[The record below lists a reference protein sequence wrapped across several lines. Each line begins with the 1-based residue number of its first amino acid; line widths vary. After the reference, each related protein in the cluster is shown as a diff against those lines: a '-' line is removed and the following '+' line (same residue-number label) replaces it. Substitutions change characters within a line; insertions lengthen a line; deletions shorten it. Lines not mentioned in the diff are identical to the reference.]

1 MRRRPPPVL
10 AVLAAL
16 AALAALPVF
25 GPGARAAEPP
35 PAADPASAAPSAT
48 AGEPPAPPA
57 ADPAS
62 APPPPAPPA
71 RSATRPPVRPAPGA
85 GHQARRERAREQA
98 FERTE
103 DAALPMTPGQLEAL
117 IRSLETTE
125 AVSSAQS
132 PPETVMTAEALNL
145 NAARPP
151 VVRVGQGF
159 GTGILFTDRTGK
171 IWPITAYQ
179 GFNRSLFDVSAST
192 TSGDKDDLPTVL
204 VVQPVAS
211 RGAGNLVVA
220 LKGLETP
227 VVLTL
232 ALGQRAVDARKE
244 YQLPLPGPN
253 AAPEYRAARPGGVGG
268 DLLNVLNGL
277 PPSAAATRVQIGGV
291 EPEAMAWRDGDALYL
306 RTVAEVYSPE
316 YRERATH
323 PGGLRAYKLPDVPV
337 LLVSFDGNLTE
348 ATLKE

>member
-1 MRRRPPPVL
+1 MRRPPRRRFL
-10 AVLAAL
+10 AFVWGASLAASS
-16 AALAALPVF
+16 ALAPVT
-25 GPGARAAEPP
+25 
-35 PAADPASAAPSAT
+35 AAPPSVQ
-48 AGEPPAPPA
+48 
-57 ADPAS
+57 
-62 APPPPAPPA
+62 
-71 RSATRPPVRPAPGA
+71 PPVQPQPGA

-103 DAALPMTPGQLEAL
+103 DAAMPMTPEQLEAL
-117 IRSLETTE
+117 IQSLETTE
-125 AVSSAQS
+125 AVSSSQS
-132 PPETVMTAEALNL
+132 PPETVMTVEALNL

-159 GTGILFTDRTGK
+159 GASLIFTDRTGK

-179 GFNRSLFDVSAST
+179 GFNKGLFDVSAST
-192 TSGDKDDLPTVL
+192 TSGEKNDLPTVL

-211 RGAGNLVVA
+211 RGVGNLVVT

-232 ALGQRAVDARKE
+232 ALGQRIVDVRKE

-253 AAPEYRAARPGGVGG
+253 AAPEYHAASPSGVGG

-277 PPSAAATRVQIGGV
+277 PPSATATRVQMGGV
-291 EPEAMAWRDGDALYL
+291 EPEAMAWRDGDALYV

-316 YRERATH
+316 YDQRASH

>member
-1 MRRRPPPVL
+1 
-10 AVLAAL
+10 
-16 AALAALPVF
+16 
-25 GPGARAAEPP
+25 
-35 PAADPASAAPSAT
+35 
-48 AGEPPAPPA
+48 
-57 ADPAS
+57 
-62 APPPPAPPA
+62 
-71 RSATRPPVRPAPGA
+71 
-85 GHQARRERAREQA
+85 
-98 FERTE
+98 
-103 DAALPMTPGQLEAL
+103 MTPGQLEAL
-117 IRSLETTE
+117 IRSLDTTE
-125 AVSSAQS
+125 AVSSSQS
-132 PPETVMTAEALNL
+132 PPEAVMTAEALNL

-159 GTGILFTDRTGK
+159 GTSIIFTDRTGK

-244 YQLPLPGPN
+244 YKLPLPGPN
-253 AAPEYRAARPGGVGG
+253 AAPEYRAAGPGGVGG

-277 PPSAAATRVQIGGV
+277 PPSASATRVQIGGV

-316 YRERATH
+316 YRERATR

-337 LLVSFDGNLTE
+337 LLVSFGGNMTE

>member
-1 MRRRPPPVL
+1 MRRPPHCRFA
-10 AVLAAL
+10 AVLAIVLGVSL
-16 AALAALPVF
+16 AAS
-25 GPGARAAEPP
+25 GARA
-35 PAADPASAAPSAT
+35 PA
-48 AGEPPAPPA
+48 
-57 ADPAS
+57 AS
-62 APPPPAPPA
+62 APPPDPPPAAGGSSATAPP
-71 RSATRPPVRPAPGA
+71 PPVQPPPGA
-85 GHQARRERAREQA
+85 GHQARRERARERA

-103 DAALPMTPGQLEAL
+103 DAAMPMTPEQLGAL
-117 IRSLETTE
+117 IQSLSITE
-125 AVSSAQS
+125 AVSSSQS
-132 PPETVMTAEALNL
+132 PPEAVMTAEAMDL

-159 GTGILFTDRTGK
+159 GTSLLFTDRTGK

-179 GFNRSLFDVSAST
+179 GFNKGLFDVSAST

-211 RGAGNLVVA
+211 RGAGNLVVT

-232 ALGQRAVDARKE
+232 ALGQRTVDARKE
-244 YQLPLPGPN
+244 YRLPLPGPN
-253 AAPEYRAARPGGVGG
+253 AAPEYRAARPGGIGA

-277 PPSAAATRVQIGGV
+277 PPSAAAVRVPIGGV

-316 YRERATH
+316 YDQRASH
-323 PGGLRAYKLPDVPV
+323 PSGLRAYRLPDVPV
-337 LLVSFDGNLTE
+337 LLVSFNGHLTE
-348 ATLKE
+348 LTLKE

>member
-1 MRRRPPPVL
+1 
-10 AVLAAL
+10 
-16 AALAALPVF
+16 
-25 GPGARAAEPP
+25 
-35 PAADPASAAPSAT
+35 
-48 AGEPPAPPA
+48 
-57 ADPAS
+57 
-62 APPPPAPPA
+62 
-71 RSATRPPVRPAPGA
+71 
-85 GHQARRERAREQA
+85 
-98 FERTE
+98 
-103 DAALPMTPGQLEAL
+103 MTPGQLEAL

-125 AVSSAQS
+125 AVSSSQS
-132 PPETVMTAEALNL
+132 PPEAVMTAEALNL

-211 RGAGNLVVA
+211 RGAGNLVVT

-244 YQLPLPGPN
+244 YKLPLPGPN
-253 AAPEYRAARPGGVGG
+253 AAPEYRAASPGGVGG

-277 PPSAAATRVQIGGV
+277 PPSASATRVQIGGV

-323 PGGLRAYKLPDVPV
+323 PGGLRAYRLPDVPV
-337 LLVSFDGNLTE
+337 LLVSFGGNMTE

>member
-1 MRRRPPPVL
+1 MRRPPRRRFAAVL
-10 AVLAAL
+10 AVVLGASLAASS
-16 AALAALPVF
+16 
-25 GPGARAAEPP
+25 ARAPAAAAPPPDPP
-35 PAADPASAAPSAT
+35 PAAGASSAT
-48 AGEPPAPPA
+48 APPPDPPPA
-57 ADPAS
+57 AGGSSAT
-62 APPPPAPPA
+62 APP
-71 RSATRPPVRPAPGA
+71 SPVRPQPGA
-85 GHQARRERAREQA
+85 GHQARRERARERA

-103 DAALPMTPGQLEAL
+103 DAAMPMTPAQLGAL
-117 IRSLETTE
+117 IQSLETTE
-125 AVSSAQS
+125 AVSSSQS
-132 PPETVMTAEALNL
+132 PPEAVMTAEALDL

-159 GTGILFTDRTGK
+159 GTSLLFTDRTGK

-179 GFNRSLFDVSAST
+179 GFNKGLFDVSAST

-220 LKGLETP
+220 LKGLDTP

-232 ALGQRAVDARKE
+232 ALGQRTVDARKE

-253 AAPEYRAARPGGVGG
+253 AAPEYRAASPGGVGG

-277 PPSAAATRVQIGGV
+277 PPSAAAVRVPIGGV

-316 YRERATH
+316 YDQRASH
-323 PGGLRAYKLPDVPV
+323 PSGLRAYRLPDVPV
-337 LLVSFDGNLTE
+337 LLVSFNGNLTE
-348 ATLKE
+348 LTLKE

>member
-1 MRRRPPPVL
+1 MRRPPRRRFL
-10 AVLAAL
+10 AFIGGALLAA
-16 AALAALPVF
+16 AD
-25 GPGARAAEPP
+25 ARA
-35 PAADPASAAPSAT
+35 PAGA
-48 AGEPPAPPA
+48 
-57 ADPAS
+57 
-62 APPPPAPPA
+62 APPPEP
-71 RSATRPPVRPAPGA
+71 RPPVAEGASATVPPPPVQPQPGA

-103 DAALPMTPGQLEAL
+103 DTAMPMTPAQLEAL
-117 IRSLETTE
+117 IQSLEITE
-125 AVSSAQS
+125 AVSSNHS
-132 PPETVMTAEALNL
+132 PPEAVMTAEALNL

-151 VVRVGQGF
+151 VVRVSQGF
-159 GTGILFTDRTGK
+159 GASILFTDRTGK

-179 GFNRSLFDVSAST
+179 GFNPRLFDVSAST
-192 TSGDKDDLPTVL
+192 TSGEKSDLPTVL

-211 RGAGNLVVA
+211 RGAGNLVVT

-232 ALGQRAVDARKE
+232 ALGQRIVDVRKE

-253 AAPEYRAARPGGVGG
+253 AAPEYRAASPSGVGG

-277 PPSAAATRVQIGGV
+277 PPSAAATRVDLGGV

-316 YRERATH
+316 YRARASH
-323 PGGLRAYKLPDVPV
+323 PSGLRAYRLPDVPV
-337 LLVSFDGNLTE
+337 LLVSFNGAMTE
-348 ATLKE
+348 LTLKE